1 MKECLPRHW
10 PIDDPM
16 VLLLFSRLA
25 EGVSLSEA
33 TIRKMEDV
41 GGVALSEIKRSQLQ
55 IAVRTHAADVR
66 FVVPNRLDAKTASI
80 LREAE
85 KIQKARCK
93 KIANLASSLAQ
104 ELRNELELSGPFSL
118 GTLSL
123 SLRMI
128 NSCKKSMLSI
138 PAYAEALDELA
149 AAARYKPRSGIKR
162 APGRPTCDW
171 DGLLKILAK
180 IYSEAGGKA
189 SVARSVCGYYET
201 PFMKFVDALREGLP
215 LDVRGATL
223 QTLGDRARKKKLV
236 SGQNPRKSARSAG

>member
-1 MKECLPRHW
+1 MVASEDMKECLPRHW

-85 KIQKARCK
+85 KI
-93 KIANLASSLAQ
+93 
-104 ELRNELELSGPFSL
+104 
-118 GTLSL
+118 
-123 SLRMI
+123 
-128 NSCKKSMLSI
+128 
-138 PAYAEALDELA
+138 
-149 AAARYKPRSGIKR
+149 
-162 APGRPTCDW
+162 
-171 DGLLKILAK
+171 
-180 IYSEAGGKA
+180 
-189 SVARSVCGYYET
+189 
-201 PFMKFVDALREGLP
+201 
-215 LDVRGATL
+215 
-223 QTLGDRARKKKLV
+223 
-236 SGQNPRKSARSAG
+236 